1 MLDCFFMLDKSLPQ
15 ETVRYLNQVF
25 GPEGLRLAAS
35 DKSAQLP
42 YFLQDTYDVLLGEL
56 MGQPITLACVKGQQP
71 MAVHQ
76 VSQHANRLRELLHV
90 PVIIALSEVAAGQRK
105 QLIAHGVAFVV
116 PDRQLFAPQMGMILT
131 ERFGAGPRRVPELV
145 SPATQALLIWFLNHH
160 PVTGTWHPFE
170 EAAALGYAGMTATR
184 AIREL
189 LQFDL
194 FELEVRGR
202 AKHLKLNGTRRNLW
216 VKAKPHLRTPVIRI
230 IWTYDRRILE
240 VTGARWAGESALA
253 RLTMVNEP
261 QQPVLAITTEAVQLA
276 LQEGIFFEPQEIADG
291 FAVQVWCYEPGMQAK
306 EKTVDP
312 LSLWLSLRD
321 NRDDRIQ
328 IALEEIEEKFLW

>member
-1 MLDCFFMLDKSLPQ
+1 MLDCCFMLEKTLPQ

-25 GPEGLRLAAS
+25 GPEGLRLASS
-35 DKSAQLP
+35 DKNAQLP
-42 YFLQDTYDVLLGEL
+42 YFLQDTYDVLPGEL
-56 MGQPITLACVKGQQP
+56 MGQPITLACVKGHQP
-71 MAVHQ
+71 MAAHQ
-76 VSQHANRLRELLHV
+76 VSQHANRLRELWHV
-90 PVIIALSEVAAGQRK
+90 PVIIALPQVAPGERK

-131 ERFGAGPRRVPELV
+131 ERFGAEPRREQKLA

-160 PVTGTWHPFE
+160 PVTETWHPFE

-189 LQFDL
+189 LQFKL

-202 AKHLKLNGTRRNLW
+202 AKYLKLNGTRRDLW
-216 VKAKPHLRTPVIRI
+216 EKAKPHLRTPVLKTM
-230 IWTYDRRILE
+230 WTYDRRILE
-240 VTGARWAGESALA
+240 VTGAPWAGESALA
-253 RLTMVNEP
+253 RMTMVNEP
-261 QQPVLAITTEAVQLA
+261 QQQVFAMTGETGLRARQA
-276 LQEGIFFEPQEIADG
+276 GIFFEPRKIADG
-291 FAVQVWCYEPGMQAK
+291 IAMQVWRYEPGMK
-306 EKTVDP
+306 VKDKTVDP

-328 IALEEIEEKFLW
+328 MALDEIEEKFLW